1 VNVGKNLVKNRIY
14 YFYSPLHIGALIFLL
29 LVNWSCTSAA
39 VRGSSVNCD
48 SEHAKIAPAFTGRS
62 LSIEQRES
70 LIARLSGLIDDCPEH
85 AGLKILMADAQ
96 VSIGNNVFA
105 LAYATEA
112 LEIEPRNADAMHVKG
127 SILFMEGQTDAA
139 IVLLK
144 KSIEL
149 EPNNIE
155 YQTNMCS
162 TWETLGKYN
171 NAVETCSSAI
181 RLAKDSPPPVL
192 YYLRGRAYEALGD
205 VKNSDSDYRKAK
217 ALGFDMWPNQ

>member
-1 VNVGKNLVKNRIY
+1 VK
-14 YFYSPLHIGALIFLL
+14 GA
-29 LVNWSCTSAA
+29 
-39 VRGSSVNCD
+39 SVSCD
-48 SEHAKIAPAFTGRS
+48 SEYAKIASAFTDRS
-62 LSIEQRES
+62 LSREQRES
-70 LIARLSGLIDDCPEH
+70 LIARLSGLINDCPKH

-96 VSIGNNVFA
+96 VSIGNNVSA

-112 LEIEPRNADAMHVKG
+112 LGMEPRNADAMHVKG

-139 IVLLK
+139 VALLK

-149 EPNNIE
+149 EPTNIE
-155 YQTNMCS
+155 FQTNMCS

-171 NAVETCSSAI
+171 KAVESCSTAI

-205 VKNSDSDYRKAK
+205 IENSGSDYRKAK
-217 ALGFDMWPNQ
+217 ALGFDMWPKQ